1 MMNFF
6 RKNEQTTFTEQQPE
20 TLELNEQELEQTT
33 GGCGYHRHHHRRWH
47 KECRRDHYGR
57 EIIVIVYED

>member
-1 MMNFF
+1 MMNLF
-6 RKNEQTTFTEQQPE
+6 RKNEQTTFDAQQPE

-33 GGCGYHRHHHRRWH
+33 GGCGSYHRHRRWH
-47 KECRRDHYGR
+47 REYRRDHCGR